1 MSNRAI
7 ASIKDIYAR
16 EILDSRGFPTV
27 EVEVILETGNFGTAQ
42 VPSGAS
48 TGSYEA
54 HELRDNNLNR
64 YNGKG
69 VLEAVINIREKIA
82 PCLIGMNAFKQNI
95 IDDLMIELDGT
106 SNKKVLGANAIL
118 GVSLAIAKAAAEEL
132 SLPLYRYIGGLSA
145 NVMPIPMMNLIN
157 GGSHANNNVD
167 FQEFMI
173 MPIGADSFKEGLRW
187 GAEIFYS
194 LGKVLKK
201 RQLICG
207 VGDEGGYAPNL
218 GSNKEA
224 LDLLIEA
231 VEKAG
236 YKPGKQ
242 IFFAMDI
249 ASSEFYKFGQYV
261 YDDTSHSAK
270 EFIDYLSKLVSQYPI
285 VSIEDSLHEEDW
297 ENWRLCTESLGDLVQ
312 LVGDDL
318 FVTNQHRLRKGINER
333 VANSILIK
341 LNQIGSLTE
350 TLNTISL
357 ASRNQYNTVISHR
370 SGETEDTTIADL
382 AVAVNAGQIKTGS
395 LCRSERIAKYNRLL
409 RIEEEL
415 GQSAIYAPKIGLGP
429 NFS

>member
-69 VLEAVINIREKIA
+69 VLEAVRNIREKIA

-231 VEKAG
+231 VETAG

-415 GQSAIYAPKIGLGP
+415 GKSAIYAPKIGLGP
-429 NFS
+429 NFP